1 MCDKKLFG
9 FLKLLIKIG
18 ILLAFMFA
26 IAWEDVNA
34 QAEISSRAMR
44 SFQKGY
50 EAFQEGRWD
59 VCEKEMLK
67 AIAVDSN
74 FADAHIMLGDVY
86 LETRRPERAVESYRK
101 ALRFNPDRAFI
112 VNNLLA
118 NTLYD
123 LERYPEACA
132 AYESVLNDPEAPANL
147 KNSMEGKY
155 VSCKKRKFLIENP
168 VNFIP
173 RNLGTGVNSAADEY
187 VNAISTEGNVLYFTR
202 KEKAPEDR
210 HKEFHETFYK
220 SKWTG
225 SEWGP
230 AEKLGYPPGTEQD
243 AGALCISPD
252 GLTIYFTACFRPDS
266 YGSCDLY
273 YSEKQGDEWSTPRN
287 MGAQINSDHWDAQP
301 SISPDGNTLYFA
313 SNRKE
318 GIGSA
323 DIWKT
328 ERTADGGWEKPVNL
342 GRTVNTAGQEMAPFI
357 HYDNTTLYFS
367 SSGHPGMGSQDLFMT
382 RRSGTQW
389 SKPQNLGYPLNSSA
403 DELIIII
410 NSTGTKGYISI
421 DDEEGEGGFDIY
433 EFDLYPEIMPL
444 TISDLKPPEELSATP
459 VAVGSKI
466 VLRNILYETDKYN
479 LLPESFTELDVLVH
493 FLKDNPGIR
502 IEIGGH
508 TDDEGTEEYNLDLS
522 DRRAGTVYEY
532 LIIKGISEE
541 RLTYKGFGESQPV
554 SPNDVPEGR
563 ALNRRTEI
571 RIIGMD

>member
-1 MCDKKLFG
+1 MI
-9 FLKLLIKIG
+9 LLISNSFYLP
-18 ILLAFMFA
+18 LLK
-26 IAWEDVNA
+26 A
-34 QAEISSRAMR
+34 QPTESTRALR
-44 SFQKGY
+44 IFQKGI

-59 VCEKEMLK
+59 NCEKEMLK
-67 AIAVDSN
+67 AIAVDSA

-86 LETRRPERAVESYRK
+86 LETRRPERAVESYRR

-132 AYESVLNDPEAPANL
+132 AYEAVLNDPEAPAGL
-147 KNSMEGKY
+147 KDILEQKY
-155 VSCKKRKFLIENP
+155 FICKKRRSLIENP
-168 VNFIP
+168 VNFVP
-173 RNLGTGVNSAADEY
+173 VNLGAGVNSIADEY
-187 VNAISTEGNVLYFTR
+187 VNAISTEGDVLYFTR
-202 KEKAPEDR
+202 KEKTPEDQL
-210 HKEFHETFYK
+210 KGFYETFYK

-225 SEWGP
+225 SEWGL

-273 YSEKQGDEWSTPRN
+273 YSDKQGDEWSEPRN
-287 MGAQINSDHWDAQP
+287 MGADINSDHWDAQP

-313 SNRKE
+313 SNRK
-318 GIGSA
+318 GGVGSA

-328 ERTADGGWEKPVNL
+328 ERTADGGWGKPVNL
-342 GRTVNTAGQEMAPFI
+342 GRPVNTAEVEMAPFI

-367 SSGHPGMGSQDLFMT
+367 SAGHPGLGGQDLFLT
-382 RRSGTQW
+382 RRSGDQW

-433 EFDLYPEIMPL
+433 AFDLYPEIMPL
-444 TISDLKPPEELSATP
+444 TISDLKAPDMPAAAP

-466 VLRNILYETDKYN
+466 VLRNILYETDKYK
-479 LLPESFTELDVLVH
+479 LLPESFAELDILVQ
-493 FLKDNPGIR
+493 FLEENPGVR

-508 TDDEGTEEYNLDLS
+508 TDDEGTAEYNLDLS
-522 DRRAGTVYEY
+522 GKRAGTVYDY
-532 LIIKGISEE
+532 LISKGISEE

-554 SPNDVPEGR
+554 SPNDTPEGR